1 MNKSFVLNSNICFFS
16 KSCIFASQNNRNMDE
31 GIGKTIKLF
40 LLWLGLFL
48 VPPIIGAIIGRFFMN
63 HANYE
68 ILKWAQLLGFVL
80 IIIVFFGKL
89 YVELSFGHI
98 ERRMVWP
105 AVGMSVLIAA
115 SQAFVLFSALSLLDV
130 DLQFQ
135 GEELE
140 RRQRLVSGI
149 AGILNACIFAPIGEE
164 IGFRG
169 LVLDGLLKTRCRPWL
184 AILIS
189 ALLFALL
196 HGLGANF
203 VTALLFGILVGWLYW
218 RTGSIIPGI
227 IIHVTNNSLT
237 AIDLSGQPDVIFWLI
252 LVVGFLLL
260 AYCLW
265 WFGRLICVQEGES
278 H

>member
-1 MNKSFVLNSNICFFS
+1 MNEEL
-16 KSCIFASQNNRNMDE
+16 M
-31 GIGKTIKLF
+31 KTVKLF

-48 VPPIIGAIIGRFFMN
+48 ALPIIGAIVGRFFTSP
-63 HANYE
+63 ANYE
-68 ILKWAQLLGFVL
+68 ILKWSQLLGYVL
-80 IIIVFFGKL
+80 MIIIFFGKH

-105 AVGMSVLIAA
+105 AVGMSVLIAS

-164 IGFRG
+164 ICFRG
-169 LVLDGLLKTRCRPWL
+169 IILGGLLKTRCRPWL

-218 RTGSIIPGI
+218 RTGSIIPGV
-227 IIHVTNNSLT
+227 IIHITNNTLT
-237 AIDLSGQPDVIFWLI
+237 AIDISNRTNTF
-252 LVVGFLLL
+252 
-260 AYCLW
+260 
-265 WFGRLICVQEGES
+265 
-278 H
+278 

>member
-1 MNKSFVLNSNICFFS
+1 
-16 KSCIFASQNNRNMDE
+16 MDD

-40 LLWLGLFL
+40 LLWWSLYFATIVIGIIFGRVFKNIEIMKWTL
-48 VPPIIGAIIGRFFMN
+48 VTG
-63 HANYE
+63 Y
-68 ILKWAQLLGFVL
+68 LLITVL
-80 IIIVFFGKL
+80 FFGKS
-89 YVELSFGHI
+89 YVKLSFGRI
-98 ERRMVWP
+98 EKPMVWP

-130 DLQFQ
+130 DPLFQ
-135 GEELE
+135 GDELE
-140 RRQRLVSGI
+140 RRQQFFSGI
-149 AGILNACIFAPIGEE
+149 AGALNACIFGPIMEE
-164 IGFRG
+164 ICFRG

-227 IIHVTNNSLT
+227 IIHITNNSLT
-237 AIDLSGQPDVIFWLI
+237 AIDISNQAKTFYLII
-252 LVVGFLLL
+252 LVVGLVLL
-260 AYCLW
+260 AYGVW
-265 WFGRLICVQEGES
+265 WFWKKSINDS
-278 H
+278 ATS

>member
-1 MNKSFVLNSNICFFS
+1 
-16 KSCIFASQNNRNMDE
+16 MDD

-48 VPPIIGAIIGRFFMN
+48 APPIIGAIVGRFFTSP
-63 HANYE
+63 ANYE
-68 ILKWAQLLGFVL
+68 ILKWSQLLGYVL
-80 IIIVFFGKL
+80 MIIIFFGKR

-98 ERRMVWP
+98 ERRMAWP

-169 LVLDGLLKTRCRPWL
+169 ILLGGLLKTRCRPWI
-184 AILIS
+184 AILVS
-189 ALLFALL
+189 AIIFASF
-196 HGLGANF
+196 HGFGANF
-203 VTALLFGILVGWLYW
+203 VTAMLFGILAGWLYW
-218 RTGSIIPGI
+218 RTGSIIPGL

-237 AIDLSGQPDVIFWLI
+237 AIDISNQTNTFYLII
-252 LVVGFLLL
+252 LVVGLVLL
-260 AYCLW
+260 AYGVW
-265 WFGRLICVQEGES
+265 WFWKKAINDS
-278 H
+278 ATS

>member
-1 MNKSFVLNSNICFFS
+1 
-16 KSCIFASQNNRNMDE
+16 MDE
-31 GIGKTIKLF
+31 GIGKSVKLF
-40 LLWLGLFL
+40 LLWWSLYFATIVIGIIFGRVFKNIEIMKWTL
-48 VPPIIGAIIGRFFMN
+48 VTG
-63 HANYE
+63 Y
-68 ILKWAQLLGFVL
+68 LLITVL
-80 IIIVFFGKL
+80 FFGKS
-89 YVELSFGHI
+89 YVKLSFGRI
-98 ERRMVWP
+98 EKPMVWP

-140 RRQRLVSGI
+140 RRQQFFSGI
-149 AGILNACIFAPIGEE
+149 AGALNACIFGPIMEE
-164 IGFRG
+164 ICFRG
-169 LVLDGLLKTRCRPWL
+169 LILDGLLKTRCRPWL

-227 IIHVTNNSLT
+227 IIHITNNSLT
-237 AIDLSGQPDVIFWLI
+237 AIDISNQANAFYLII
-252 LVVGFLLL
+252 LVVGLVLL
-260 AYCLW
+260 AFGLW
-265 WFGRLICVQEGES
+265 WFWKKSINDS
-278 H
+278 ATS

>member
-1 MNKSFVLNSNICFFS
+1 
-16 KSCIFASQNNRNMDE
+16 MDD

-48 VPPIIGAIIGRFFMN
+48 ALPIIGAIVGRFFTSP
-63 HANYE
+63 ANYE
-68 ILKWAQLLGFVL
+68 ILKWSQLLGYVL
-80 IIIVFFGKL
+80 MIIIFFGKR

-164 IGFRG
+164 ICFRG
-169 LVLDGLLKTRCRPWL
+169 ILLGGLLKTRCHTWI

-189 ALLFALL
+189 ALVFASF
-196 HGLGANF
+196 HGFGANF
-203 VTALLFGILVGWLYW
+203 VTAMLFGILVGWLYW

-227 IIHVTNNSLT
+227 IIHITNNSLT
-237 AIDLSGQPDVIFWLI
+237 AIDISNQTNALYLII
-252 LVVGFLLL
+252 LVAGLVLL
-260 AYCLW
+260 AYGVW
-265 WFGRLICVQEGES
+265 WFWKKCKYDTEEVK
-278 H
+278 

>member
-1 MNKSFVLNSNICFFS
+1 
-16 KSCIFASQNNRNMDE
+16 MDD

-48 VPPIIGAIIGRFFMN
+48 ALPIIGAIVGRFFTSP
-63 HANYE
+63 ANYE
-68 ILKWAQLLGFVL
+68 ILKWSQLLGYVL
-80 IIIVFFGKL
+80 MIIIFFGKR

-105 AVGMSVLIAA
+105 VVGMSVLIAA

-164 IGFRG
+164 IVFRG
-169 LVLDGLLKTRCRPWL
+169 ILLGGLLKTRCRTWI

-189 ALLFALL
+189 ALVFASF
-196 HGLGANF
+196 HGFGANF
-203 VTALLFGILVGWLYW
+203 VTAMLFGILVGWLYW

-227 IIHVTNNSLT
+227 IIHITNNSLT
-237 AIDLSGQPDVIFWLI
+237 AIDLSNQTNALYLII
-252 LVVGFLLL
+252 LVVGLVLL
-260 AYCLW
+260 AYGVW
-265 WFGRLICVQEGES
+265 WFWKKCKYDTEEVE
-278 H
+278 

>member
-1 MNKSFVLNSNICFFS
+1 
-16 KSCIFASQNNRNMDE
+16 MDE
-31 GIGKTIKLF
+31 GIGKTVKLF

-48 VPPIIGAIIGRFFMN
+48 ALPIIGAIVGRFFTSP
-63 HANYE
+63 ANYE
-68 ILKWAQLLGFVL
+68 ILKWSQLLGYVL
-80 IIIVFFGKL
+80 MIIVFFGKR

-105 AVGMSVLIAA
+105 VVGMSVLVAA

-130 DLQFQ
+130 DLLCQ

-140 RRQRLVSGI
+140 RRQQFFSGI

-169 LVLDGLLKTRCRPWL
+169 ILLGGLLKTRCRPWI

-189 ALLFALL
+189 ALVFASF
-196 HGLGANF
+196 HGFGANF
-203 VTALLFGILVGWLYW
+203 VTAMLFGILVGWLYW

-227 IIHVTNNSLT
+227 IIHITNNSLT
-237 AIDLSGQPDVIFWLI
+237 AIDLSGQPNAILWLI
-252 LVVGFLLL
+252 LVVSLLLL
-260 AYCLW
+260 AFSLW
-265 WFGRLICVQEGES
+265 WFGKKPIS
-278 H
+278 DSATS

>member
-1 MNKSFVLNSNICFFS
+1 
-16 KSCIFASQNNRNMDE
+16 MDD

-48 VPPIIGAIIGRFFMN
+48 ALPIIGAIVVRFFTSP
-63 HANYE
+63 ANYE
-68 ILKWAQLLGFVL
+68 ILKWSQLLGYVL
-80 IIIVFFGKL
+80 MIIIFFGKR

-169 LVLDGLLKTRCRPWL
+169 IILGGLLKTRCRPWI
-184 AILIS
+184 AILVS
-189 ALLFALL
+189 AIIFASF
-196 HGLGANF
+196 HGFGANF
-203 VTALLFGILVGWLYW
+203 VTAMLFGILAGWLYW

-227 IIHVTNNSLT
+227 IIHTTNNSLT
-237 AIDLSGQPDVIFWLI
+237 AIDLSGQSNAILWLI
-252 LVVGFLLL
+252 LVVSLLLL

-265 WFGRLICVQEGES
+265 WFWKKPINDS
-278 H
+278 TIS

>member
-1 MNKSFVLNSNICFFS
+1 
-16 KSCIFASQNNRNMDE
+16 MDE

-48 VPPIIGAIIGRFFMN
+48 APPIIGAIVGRFFTSP
-63 HANYE
+63 ANYE
-68 ILKWAQLLGFVL
+68 ILKWSQLLGYVL
-80 IIIVFFGKL
+80 MIIIFFGKR

-115 SQAFVLFSALSLLDV
+115 SQAFVLFSALSLIDV

-169 LVLDGLLKTRCRPWL
+169 IILGGLLKTRCRPWI
-184 AILIS
+184 AILVS
-189 ALLFALL
+189 AIIFASF
-196 HGLGANF
+196 HGFGANF
-203 VTALLFGILVGWLYW
+203 VTAMLFGILAGWLYW
-218 RTGSIIPGI
+218 RTGSIIPGL

-237 AIDLSGQPDVIFWLI
+237 AIDISNQTNTFYLII
-252 LVVGFLLL
+252 LVVGLVLL
-260 AYCLW
+260 AYGLW
-265 WFGRLICVQEGES
+265 WFEKKSINDS
-278 H
+278 TTS